1 MVHIPLYVR
10 YVKALGAIFLPAN
23 ALHLSSNTSDAPVL
37 VHNFSRFL
45 VHENASR
52 NATRGL
58 LLAGGRTPA
67 LGAAP
72 GGRGPGCCPR
82 GRAHAP
88 AAEPGNAGSEGFGS
102 NTSVPGHWLIA
113 KFAPEATFRSFVV
126 FAVMIV
132 LATAVL
138 IASMFLMVRGPSRD
152 IPQRPPCPPQTR
164 YRPSISQSVGTDSDQ
179 ESVSERAGLASSSWM
194 TPRGPDDCGSEAA
207 PTEID
212 TVSQSPL
219 ELAPLCP
226 QLKVPD
232 TSKLRVVLPQRAC
245 RKRQDAIVDVCSV
258 PQLGGKPL
266 LRARL
271 TECEPTAREACGI
284 YLEALGGDRQHAF
297 LATGDLW
304 AQSAGALPPKLFILR
319 PDGRQ
324 FATMEK
330 TPGGD
335 YTIMCK
341 LGVLATFSGDFLAH
355 ETRVFSNQGW
365 LMAQTEQGSESNY
378 EVTAFPGVDAGLVLL
393 GLLAIDKCE
402 TYPSRLACD

>member
-23 ALHLSSNTSDAPVL
+23 ALHLSSNASDAPFL
-37 VHNFSRFL
+37 VHNFSGFL
-45 VHENASR
+45 IHENTSR

-58 LLAGGRTPA
+58 LLAGGRAPA
-67 LGAAP
+67 PGAAP
-72 GGRGPGCCPR
+72 EGRAPGCCPR
-82 GRAHAP
+82 GRAAPAP
-88 AAEPGNAGSEGFGS
+88 AAEPWGAGSGGLVS
-102 NTSVPGHWLIA
+102 NASLPGHWLIA
-113 KFAPEATFRSFVV
+113 KFAPDATLRCLVA
-126 FAVMIV
+126 FAVMIA

-138 IASMFLMVRGPSRD
+138 IASIFLMLRSPPRE

-164 YRPSISQSVGTDSDQ
+164 YRPSTSQSIGTDSEQ
-179 ESVSERAGLASSSWM
+179 ESERTGLASSSWM
-194 TPRGPDDCGSEAA
+194 TPRDPDDCRSEAA

-212 TVSQSPL
+212 NASQSPL

-245 RKRQDAIVDVCSV
+245 RKRQDTIMDVCSV

-284 YLEALGGDRQHAF
+284 YLEALGGDRHHAF
-297 LATGDLW
+297 VATGDLW
-304 AQSAGALPPKLFILR
+304 AQSGGTPPPKLFILR

-330 TPGGD
+330 SPGGD
-335 YTIMCK
+335 YTILCK

-355 ETRVFSNQGW
+355 QTRVFSNQGW

-378 EVTAFPGVDAGLVLL
+378 VVTAFPGVDAGLVLL